1 MTLVIKKNASLIHY
15 MNKYFTYSLEISPDS
30 YSEQRSRIGGR
41 EELLPQKNFRLS
53 AIIFIIFCEI
63 FIV

>member
-1 MTLVIKKNASLIHY
+1 